1 MRILSLQYFAIA
13 TILEKALFNKR
24 HFRRKYKFRQ
34 YRERG
39 KMAKST
45 KKTKGVMPAKKS
57 GRTTKGQTK
66 AGEYV
71 SHLMELHKLQGAIL
85 RKLDKEVR

>member
-1 MRILSLQYFAIA
+1 
-13 TILEKALFNKR
+13 
-24 HFRRKYKFRQ
+24 
-34 YRERG
+34 
-39 KMAKST
+39 MAKST

-85 RKLDKEVR
+85 RKLGKEVR